1 MGLSRDALRR
11 LAGEPVVVDGN
22 TLDVQTQVM
31 LDSMR
36 RLGIVQS
43 DDVEQS
49 RREMEEDKH
58 AVAPVPP
65 VMESERD
72 VLIGP
77 MRARIYRPKTA
88 SAKPGMLVFFH
99 GGGWVFG
106 DLETHDNLCRSLANV
121 AGCSVVSVDYRLAP
135 EAKFPVSVDDAFA
148 ATQWAADNA
157 QTLGLDPVRLAVAGD
172 SAGGNLATVV
182 SLMAAR
188 SGAIKIVYQV
198 LLYPATDLAL
208 THDSYRRGGQQFNL
222 TTAAMRWFREL
233 YLTAPDEVDDWRASP
248 LRAKEFAN
256 MPPAFIATAGC
267 DPLCDEGEAYA
278 RLLECN
284 NVPVTLRHFPG
295 QMHGFASMVGFVRA
309 AEEVLADVGAAL
321 KQAWARAS

>member
-1 MGLSRDALRR
+1 VEVRELAAQGPHGAIPLRLYR
-11 LAGEPVVVDGN
+11 HRAPAAREPQPVV
-22 TLDVQTQVM
+22 
-31 LDSMR
+31 
-36 RLGIVQS
+36 
-43 DDVEQS
+43 
-49 RREMEEDKH
+49 
-58 AVAPVPP
+58 
-65 VMESERD
+65 
-72 VLIGP
+72 
-77 MRARIYRPKTA
+77 
-88 SAKPGMLVFFH
+88 VFFH

-135 EAKFPVSVDDAFA
+135 EAKFPVAVDDAFA
-148 ATQWAADNA
+148 ATQWMADNA
-157 QTLGLDPVRLAVAGD
+157 QTLGLDRGRLAVAGD

-198 LLYPATDLAL
+198 LLYPTTDLAL
-208 THDSYRRGGQQFNL
+208 THDSYRRAGQQFNL

-233 YLTAPDEVDDWRASP
+233 YLSAPDEIDDWRASP
-248 LRAKEFAN
+248 LRAKEFVN

-278 RLLECN
+278 RLLERN

-309 AEEVLADVGAAL
+309 ADQVLADAGAAL
-321 KQAWARAS
+321 KAAWGKGS